1 MRDYGTAK
9 WEGGDQDCNHSP
21 ARKNPNSGTTVTG
34 GTGNNGHIHEG
45 YKGYC
50 PKCGAHRIDEQIGL
64 EPTPD
69 EYVAKLVA
77 VFRECRRVLRDD
89 GTLWLNLGDSYAGSG
104 CGTND
109 YRTEASR
116 SINKSDKM
124 FTKTPPQQ
132 KIIGNGYKP
141 KDLIGIPWMVAKALQ
156 APYYTGRIN
165 KEIDRVWLAAMID
178 AEGTICGF
186 THVRKDD
193 GTTRTGVHIQITN
206 SNMRILEEA
215 ARIWPASITE
225 HTKPTEGH
233 IGLMDTFRWIAHD
246 VNDKSLLVAELY
258 PYMVAKKKQALLAWN
273 FFEMSKDAKR
283 LGKSNEAATVKEK
296 RAWIVNALSELNHL
310 RDVDIPNWC
319 TEPPSLYEP
328 GWYLRSDIVWHK
340 PNPMPESVKDRP
352 TKAHEYIFL
361 LAKSQ
366 RYYYDHQA
374 IQEPSTSPTETA
386 KRYEYQFFTGPKHES
401 GKYSASGQKH
411 TAGYKNLQADGQ
423 QPNTMHLKRL
433 EGEEYLSPVR
443 NKRSVWTVTTKPY
456 REAHF
461 ATFPPDLIEP
471 CILAGCPV
479 GGTVLDPF
487 NGSGTTGAVALK
499 HGRDYIGIELNPEY
513 IELTYKRL
521 ATVQPTL
528 EVE

>member
-1 MRDYGTAK
+1 
-9 WEGGDQDCNHSP
+9 
-21 ARKNPNSGTTVTG
+21 
-34 GTGNNGHIHEG
+34 
-45 YKGYC
+45 
-50 PKCGAHRIDEQIGL
+50 
-64 EPTPD
+64 
-69 EYVAKLVA
+69 
-77 VFRECRRVLRDD
+77 
-89 GTLWLNLGDSYAGSG
+89 
-104 CGTND
+104 
-109 YRTEASR
+109 
-116 SINKSDKM
+116 
-124 FTKTPPQQ
+124 
-132 KIIGNGYKP
+132 
-141 KDLIGIPWMVAKALQ
+141 
-156 APYYTGRIN
+156 
-165 KEIDRVWLAAMID
+165 
-178 AEGTICGF
+178 
-186 THVRKDD
+186 
-193 GTTRTGVHIQITN
+193 
-206 SNMRILEEA
+206 
-215 ARIWPASITE
+215 
-225 HTKPTEGH
+225 
-233 IGLMDTFRWIAHD
+233 
-246 VNDKSLLVAELY
+246 
-258 PYMVAKKKQALLAWN
+258 
-273 FFEMSKDAKR
+273 
-283 LGKSNEAATVKEK
+283 
-296 RAWIVNALSELNHL
+296 
-310 RDVDIPNWC
+310 
-319 TEPPSLYEP
+319 
-328 GWYLRSDIVWHK
+328 
-340 PNPMPESVKDRP
+340 MPESVKDRP